1 MHKREVTN
9 TLLIYVRNERNMY
22 KQVFLIALILGLQ
35 LSLTASVGADL
46 SNTSQNNSTQSF

>member
-1 MHKREVTN
+1 MN
-9 TLLIYVRNERNMY
+9 

-46 SNTSQNNSTQSF
+46 SNTSQNNYQNS